1 VVRQR
6 WRILIA
12 GLVAAALPAGLA
24 LSEGPEPASRLTSEQ
39 ALARRE
45 ISELQ
50 VAPDG
55 RRVAFT
61 VREPPKGEGRSR
73 HLWVLDL
80 RTREARQFTRSTK
93 SEWAPRWSPDGTRLA
108 FLSDRDEKEQL
119 WVMSADGGEAAR
131 LATEEADGDAFE
143 WSPDGTRIAYLA
155 KQPKTEAE
163 EKREKEKEDARV
175 VDRDD
180 RPARLFVVEVEAKK
194 TRLVTPPPWRVKE
207 VQWTP
212 KGDRVIVVATDR
224 PESDLWTDR
233 IVSVSVADGTLTPI
247 AASEGPFEKVRLS
260 PDGRSLAWIGSRDGG
275 PEPHDIFLLPLA
287 ADGTAPGERPAAR
300 NLTGDA
306 IDRAVDDYA
315 WRPDGS
321 ILALVETGFTSRL
334 YAVTQQ
340 GRAEV
345 LPALPTMA
353 TDLALLG
360 ASAAPGSIVLVG
372 ERATEAPEVWLWN
385 RGRPAERVTHLNDA
399 WKAIPLAEPEI
410 LRYRSFDG
418 TEIEGALVRPAGPEE
433 GAKESAGG
441 GAKERGR
448 RPLVVLAH
456 GGPTGRWEDR
466 FDPWGQL
473 LAARGFAIF
482 YPNVRG
488 STGYGSRF
496 VGLNRGDWGG
506 GDFKDLMSGV
516 DLLIE
521 RGLADPERLGIG
533 GWSYGG
539 FMAMWAVTQT
549 TRFKAAVAGAGLS
562 DLASEFGTEDG
573 PAYDEW
579 FYGLPYEKLDGF
591 TRSSPITYVK
601 NARTPTL
608 ILQGEADVIDP
619 IGQSQQFYRA
629 LKRYGVPSDFVLYP
643 REGHE
648 IKEEKHLLDRL
659 NRVVAWF
666 EKYLK

>member
-1 VVRQR
+1 
-6 WRILIA
+6 
-12 GLVAAALPAGLA
+12 VALAALPAGFA
-24 LSEGPEPASRLTSEQ
+24 LSEVPEPAGRLTPEQ
-39 ALARRE
+39 ALARRQ
-45 ISELQ
+45 ISELRA
-50 VAPDG
+50 APDG

-73 HLWVLDL
+73 HVWVLDL

-93 SEWAPRWSPDGTRLA
+93 SEWASRWSPDGTRLA

-119 WVMSADGGEAAR
+119 WVMPADGGEAAR
-131 LATEEADGDAFE
+131 VATEEADGDAFE

-163 EKREKEKEDARV
+163 EKQEKEKEDARV

-194 TRLVTPPPWRVKE
+194 TRRVTPAPWRVKE
-207 VQWTP
+207 VQWMP
-212 KGDRVIVVATDR
+212 KGDRMIVVATDR

-233 IVSVSVADGTLTPI
+233 IFSVSVADGTPTPI
-247 AASEGPFEKVRLS
+247 AAPDGPFEKVRVS

-275 PEPHDIFLLPLA
+275 PEPHDTFLLPLA
-287 ADGTAPGERPAAR
+287 ADGTAPAERPAAR

-340 GRAEV
+340 GRAEA

-353 TDLALLG
+353 TDLALLE
-360 ASAAPGSIVLVG
+360 ASAASGAIVLVG
-372 ERATEAPEVWLWN
+372 ERATEAPEVWLWS
-385 RGRPAERVTHLNDA
+385 RGRAAERVTHLNDA
-399 WKAIPLAEPEI
+399 WKAIPLAGPEL

-418 TEIEGALVRPAGPEE
+418 TEIEGALVRPAVPEE
-433 GAKESAGG
+433 GATEAAAG

-521 RGLADPERLGIG
+521 RGVADPDRLGIG

-539 FMAMWAVTQT
+539 FMAMWAITQT

-591 TRSSPITYVK
+591 TRSSPITHVK